1 MWEFNLLQLQ
11 LLQHLIVFDLRFN
24 FPFFLAG
31 KKIKT
36 VFKTAPFV
44 CLSFSLLLPFSP
56 PTHLKSKKM
65 TMRIA
70 AVQFHI
76 DHKDKEVNW
85 KRAEEFM
92 SKAANDN
99 VDLIVFPE

>member
-1 MWEFNLLQLQ
+1 
-11 LLQHLIVFDLRFN
+11 
-24 FPFFLAG
+24 
-31 KKIKT
+31 
-36 VFKTAPFV
+36 
-44 CLSFSLLLPFSP
+44 
-56 PTHLKSKKM
+56 M